1 MVLAALALAAFVTGG
16 SSSPTPSPS
25 RAADAAPAASAWT
38 DETPTEA
45 PPTRFKCHDGADL
58 TARFDAHGP
67 KLLMIVDAGDGP
79 HALPITPWDGG
90 PVRLTWSD
98 GQRTLVWSPGVQIMW
113 MDGAQH
119 RMCGGGMHHEH

>member
-1 MVLAALALAAFVTGG
+1 MVLAAFALAAVVAGAHSSGG
-16 SSSPTPSPS
+16 LAAASPS
-25 RAADAAPAASAWT
+25 AWV
-38 DETPTEA
+38 DETAQADA
-45 PPTRFKCHDGADL
+45 PPTRFKCQTGADL
-58 TARFDAHGP
+58 SARFDARGP

-113 MDGAQH
+113 MDGAEH

>member
-1 MVLAALALAAFVTGG
+1 VVLAALALAAVVAGAHSPAVPTAA
-16 SSSPTPSPS
+16 SSAS
-25 RAADAAPAASAWT
+25 AAPVWT
-38 DETPTEA
+38 DETPAET
-45 PPTRFKCHDGADL
+45 PPTRFKCQQGADL
-58 TARFDAHGP
+58 TARFDARGP

-113 MDGAQH
+113 MDGAEH

>member
-1 MVLAALALAAFVTGG
+1 LAAVVAGAHSPAASTSA
-16 SSSPTPSPS
+16 SS
-25 RAADAAPAASAWT
+25 APAAPVWI
-38 DETPTEA
+38 DETPVDA
-45 PPTRFKCHDGADL
+45 PPTRFKCQQGADL
-58 TARFDAHGP
+58 TARFDARGP

-113 MDGAQH
+113 MDGAEH